1 MASCIAF
8 HSYKGG
14 TGKTTIAANL
24 AALLAK
30 KGYRVFLLDL
40 DVYAP
45 SLQAYFDTEPNKFIN
60 DFLNGTAEVRDVV
73 VDLTPTLEEVYSS
86 DNAAGSTSSRNSNSN
101 INITASNQKDKGK
114 GKEKEEGKG
123 KGKGKIAGKLWVGFC
138 SSKKEEIYR
147 LEGGGPGKQ
156 DSSKIQLLR
165 RFILLREQ
173 LISLH
178 DADYIIIDTSP
189 GIRYWSINALAV
201 ADTLFLTLKM
211 GDLDITGT
219 RKMAEEIYGS
229 FTKFGAKSYLV
240 MNRVAGYCVPQPLT
254 ISSLSPTGEQKNISS
269 PSSSAFTSPSPS
281 PHAPDTISR
290 SATGGRGG
298 GGSETGGGGGGD
310 TLASSGTNEG
320 TVTST
325 SSSSS
330 SSIMQQQKDES
341 NVIASMLSSEVR
353 MDVISAIACYCDV
366 QFSNKEFLTALKY
379 PDHPFAQ
386 QFEKLVQTIEAMQVN
401 KAK

>member
-30 KGYRVFLLDL
+30 KGHRVFLLDL

-45 SLQAYFDTEPNKFIN
+45 SLQAYFDKEPKRWIN
-60 DFLNGTAEVRDVV
+60 DFLNGTAEVGDVIM
-73 VDLTPTLEEVYSS
+73 DLTPAIEEIYYNNSS
-86 DNAAGSTSSRNSNSN
+86 SAKQTQ
-101 INITASNQKDKGK
+101 TQ
-114 GKEKEEGKG
+114 KEK
-123 KGKGKIAGKLWVGFC
+123 ITGKLWVGFC
-138 SSKKEEIYR
+138 NSKKEEIYK
-147 LEGGGPGKQ
+147 LEGGGGKQ

-211 GDLDITGT
+211 GDLDIDGT

-229 FTKFGAKSYLV
+229 FTKFGARSYLV
-240 MNRVAGYCVPQPLT
+240 MNRVAGYCVPEHVSDMTVTHP
-254 ISSLSPTGEQKNISS
+254 I
-269 PSSSAFTSPSPS
+269 TSTPG
-281 PHAPDTISR
+281 I
-290 SATGGRGG
+290 
-298 GGSETGGGGGGD
+298 
-310 TLASSGTNEG
+310 AS
-320 TVTST
+320 TST

-330 SSIMQQQKDES
+330 SSNSESASMMQQQKAES
-341 NVIASMLSSEVR
+341 NILSSALSSEVR
-353 MDVISAIACYCDV
+353 MDIISAIYCYCDI
-366 QFSNKEFLTALKY
+366 QFTKKEFLTVLKY
-379 PDHPFAQ
+379 PDHPFAK
-386 QFEKLVQTIEAMQVN
+386 QFELLAQTIEGVQ
-401 KAK
+401 K

>member
-45 SLQAYFDTEPNKFIN
+45 SLQAYFDKEPKRWIN
-60 DFLNGTAEVRDVV
+60 DFLNGTADVGDV
-73 VDLTPTLEEVYSS
+73 IMDLTPAIEEVTYDSS
-86 DNAAGSTSSRNSNSN
+86 NTLK
-101 INITASNQKDKGK
+101 QKQKP
-114 GKEKEEGKG
+114 KEK
-123 KGKGKIAGKLWVGFC
+123 ITGKLWVGFC
-138 SSKKEEIYR
+138 SSRKEEIYK
-147 LEGGGPGKQ
+147 LEGGGKQ
-156 DSSKIQLLR
+156 DTSKIQLLR

-211 GDLDITGT
+211 GDLDIDGT

-240 MNRVAGYCVPQPLT
+240 MNRVAGYCIPQHISDATVPLP
-254 ISSLSPTGEQKNISS
+254 
-269 PSSSAFTSPSPS
+269 PSSAVRI
-281 PHAPDTISR
+281 D
-290 SATGGRGG
+290 
-298 GGSETGGGGGGD
+298 GGSGST
-310 TLASSGTNEG
+310 ASAP
-320 TVTST
+320 
-325 SSSSS
+325 SSQSSNRES
-330 SSIMQQQKDES
+330 VSMMQQQKDES
-341 NVIASMLSSEVR
+341 NILTSALASDIR
-353 MDVISAIACYCDV
+353 MDIISSIACYCDI
-366 QFSNKEFLTALKY
+366 QFSNKEFLTVLKY
-379 PDHPFAQ
+379 PDHPFAK
-386 QFEKLVQTIEAMQVN
+386 QFELLAQTIEGVQS
-401 KAK
+401 KA

>member
-1 MASCIAF
+1 MPFYCFCYLFLYSKNFYSNVHKFKFLYISRRSFLIRTLTSCIAF

-45 SLQAYFDTEPNKFIN
+45 SLQAYFGKKPNKWIN
-60 DFLNGTAEVRDVV
+60 DFLNGTAEVGEVVMDVTSTV
-73 VDLTPTLEEVYSS
+73 EEI
-86 DNAAGSTSSRNSNSN
+86 NNNSK
-101 INITASNQKDKGK
+101 ITGR
-114 GKEKEEGKG
+114 
-123 KGKGKIAGKLWVGFC
+123 LWVGFC
-138 SSKKEEIYR
+138 SSRKEEIYK
-147 LEGGGPGKQ
+147 LEGSSGGGKQ

-211 GDLDITGT
+211 GDLDIDGT
-219 RKMAEEIYGS
+219 RKMADEIYGS

-240 MNRVAGYCVPQPLT
+240 MNRVAGYCIPHDI
-254 ISSLSPTGEQKNISS
+254 ISDHNISTT
-269 PSSSAFTSPSPS
+269 P
-281 PHAPDTISR
+281 
-290 SATGGRGG
+290 
-298 GGSETGGGGGGD
+298 
-310 TLASSGTNEG
+310 
-320 TVTST
+320 

-330 SSIMQQQKDES
+330 PDTRGTTNTATDES
-341 NVIASMLSSEVR
+341 LLSYRNKSGRTTATMQLQADESKNISNTLASQVR
-353 MDVISAIACYCDV
+353 MDVISSIACYCDI
-366 QFSNKEFLTALKY
+366 QFTSKEFLTAIKH
-379 PDHPFAQ
+379 PDHPFAKQ
-386 QFEKLVQTIEAMQVN
+386 IERLIETMEAMPN
-401 KAK
+401 TKAKQ

>member
-30 KGYRVFLLDL
+30 KGHRVFLLDL

-45 SLQAYFDTEPNKFIN
+45 SLQAYFDKEPKRWIN
-60 DFLNGTAEVRDVV
+60 DFLNGTAEVGDVIM
-73 VDLTPTLEEVYSS
+73 DLTPVIEEVYNNSS
-86 DNAAGSTSSRNSNSN
+86 SSEKQ
-101 INITASNQKDKGK
+101 TQTQ
-114 GKEKEEGKG
+114 KEKE
-123 KGKGKIAGKLWVGFC
+123 KITGKLWVGFC
-138 SSKKEEIYR
+138 NSKKEEIYK
-147 LEGGGPGKQ
+147 LEGGGGKQ

-211 GDLDITGT
+211 GDLDIDGT

-229 FTKFGAKSYLV
+229 FTKFGARSYLV
-240 MNRVAGYCVPQPLT
+240 LNRVAGYCVPEHVSDLT
-254 ISSLSPTGEQKNISS
+254 VTHPITSAPGIASTSSSYSSSSPS
-269 PSSSAFTSPSPS
+269 PSSSN
-281 PHAPDTISR
+281 
-290 SATGGRGG
+290 
-298 GGSETGGGGGGD
+298 SE
-310 TLASSGTNEG
+310 SVSM
-320 TVTST
+320 
-325 SSSSS
+325 
-330 SSIMQQQKDES
+330 MQQQKAES
-341 NVIASMLSSEVR
+341 NILSSALASEVR
-353 MDVISAIACYCDV
+353 MDIISAIYCYCDI
-366 QFSNKEFLTALKY
+366 QFTKKEFLTVLKY
-379 PDHPFAQ
+379 PDHPFAK
-386 QFEKLVQTIEAMQVN
+386 QFELLAQKMEGV
-401 KAK
+401 K

>member
-30 KGYRVFLLDL
+30 KGHRVFLLDL

-45 SLQAYFDTEPNKFIN
+45 SLQAYFDKEPKRWIN
-60 DFLNGTAEVRDVV
+60 DFLNGTAEVGDVIM
-73 VDLTPTLEEVYSS
+73 DLTPVIEEVYNNGSS
-86 DNAAGSTSSRNSNSN
+86 E
-101 INITASNQKDKGK
+101 
-114 GKEKEEGKG
+114 KEKEKE
-123 KGKGKIAGKLWVGFC
+123 KITGKLWVGFC
-138 SSKKEEIYR
+138 NSKKEEIYK
-147 LEGGGPGKQ
+147 LEGGGGKQ

-211 GDLDITGT
+211 GDLDIDGT

-229 FTKFGAKSYLV
+229 FTKFGARSYLV
-240 MNRVAGYCVPQPLT
+240 LNRVAGYCVPEHVSDLT
-254 ISSLSPTGEQKNISS
+254 VTHPITSAPGIAST
-269 PSSSAFTSPSPS
+269 SSSYSSSSPSPS
-281 PHAPDTISR
+281 PSP
-290 SATGGRGG
+290 
-298 GGSETGGGGGGD
+298 
-310 TLASSGTNEG
+310 
-320 TVTST
+320 
-325 SSSSS
+325 SSSNSES
-330 SSIMQQQKDES
+330 VSMMQQQKAES
-341 NVIASMLSSEVR
+341 NIVSSALASEVR
-353 MDVISAIACYCDV
+353 MDIISAIYCYCDI
-366 QFSNKEFLTALKY
+366 QFTKKEFLTVLKY
-379 PDHPFAQ
+379 PDHPFAK
-386 QFEKLVQTIEAMQVN
+386 QFELLAQKIEGVQSKE
-401 KAK
+401 

>member
-30 KGYRVFLLDL
+30 KGHRVFLLDL

-45 SLQAYFDTEPNKFIN
+45 SLQAYFDKEPKRWIN
-60 DFLNGTAEVRDVV
+60 DFLNGTAEVGDVIM
-73 VDLTPTLEEVYSS
+73 DLTPAVEEIYYNSS
-86 DNAAGSTSSRNSNSN
+86 SS
-101 INITASNQKDKGK
+101 A
-114 GKEKEEGKG
+114 KEK
-123 KGKGKIAGKLWVGFC
+123 ITGKLWVGFC
-138 SSKKEEIYR
+138 NSKKEEIYK
-147 LEGGGPGKQ
+147 LEGGGGKQ

-211 GDLDITGT
+211 GDLDIDGT

-229 FTKFGAKSYLV
+229 FTKFGARSYLV
-240 MNRVAGYCVPQPLT
+240 MNRVAGYCVPEHV
-254 ISSLSPTGEQKNISS
+254 S
-269 PSSSAFTSPSPS
+269 
-281 PHAPDTISR
+281 DV
-290 SATGGRGG
+290 
-298 GGSETGGGGGGD
+298 
-310 TLASSGTNEG
+310 
-320 TVTST
+320 TVTHPITSVPGFA

-330 SSIMQQQKDES
+330 SSNSESVSMMQQQKAES
-341 NVIASMLSSEVR
+341 NILSSALASEVS
-353 MDVISAIACYCDV
+353 MDIISAIYCYCDI
-366 QFSNKEFLTALKY
+366 QFTKKEFLTVLKY
-379 PDHPFAQ
+379 PDHPFAK
-386 QFEKLVQTIEAMQVN
+386 QFELLAQKMEGVQSKE
-401 KAK
+401 

>member
-45 SLQAYFDTEPNKFIN
+45 SLQAYFDKEPKRWIN
-60 DFLNGTAEVRDVV
+60 DFLNGTAEVGDVIM
-73 VDLTPTLEEVYSS
+73 DLTPAIEEVTYDSS
-86 DNAAGSTSSRNSNSN
+86 NTLK
-101 INITASNQKDKGK
+101 QKQKP
-114 GKEKEEGKG
+114 KEK
-123 KGKGKIAGKLWVGFC
+123 ITGKLWVGFC
-138 SSKKEEIYR
+138 SSRKEEIYK
-147 LEGGGPGKQ
+147 LEGGGKQ
-156 DSSKIQLLR
+156 DTSKIQLLR

-211 GDLDITGT
+211 GDLDIDGT

-240 MNRVAGYCVPQPLT
+240 MNRVAGYCIPQHISDATVPLPP
-254 ISSLSPTGEQKNISS
+254 SSAVSIDGGSGSTASA
-269 PSSSAFTSPSPS
+269 PSSSQ
-281 PHAPDTISR
+281 
-290 SATGGRGG
+290 
-298 GGSETGGGGGGD
+298 
-310 TLASSGTNEG
+310 
-320 TVTST
+320 
-325 SSSSS
+325 SSSSRES
-330 SSIMQQQKDES
+330 ASMMQQQKDES
-341 NVIASMLSSEVR
+341 NILTSALASDIR
-353 MDVISAIACYCDV
+353 MDIISSIACYCDI
-366 QFSNKEFLTALKY
+366 QFSNKEFLTVLKY
-379 PDHPFAQ
+379 PDHPFAK
-386 QFEKLVQTIEAMQVN
+386 QFELLAQTIEGVQS
-401 KAK
+401 KA

>member
-30 KGYRVFLLDL
+30 KGHRVFLLDL

-45 SLQAYFDTEPNKFIN
+45 SLQAYFDKEPKKWIN
-60 DFLNGTAEVRDVV
+60 DFLNGTAEVGDVIM
-73 VDLTPTLEEVYSS
+73 DLTPAIEEIYYNSS
-86 DNAAGSTSSRNSNSN
+86 SSEK
-101 INITASNQKDKGK
+101 Q
-114 GKEKEEGKG
+114 KEKE
-123 KGKGKIAGKLWVGFC
+123 KITGKLWVGFC
-138 SSKKEEIYR
+138 NSKKEEIYK
-147 LEGGGPGKQ
+147 LEGGGGKQ

-211 GDLDITGT
+211 GDLDIDGT

-229 FTKFGAKSYLV
+229 FTKFGARSYLV
-240 MNRVAGYCVPQPLT
+240 MNRVAGYCVPEHVSD
-254 ISSLSPTGEQKNISS
+254 I
-269 PSSSAFTSPSPS
+269 
-281 PHAPDTISR
+281 
-290 SATGGRGG
+290 
-298 GGSETGGGGGGD
+298 
-310 TLASSGTNEG
+310 
-320 TVTST
+320 TVTHPITSTPGIAST

-330 SSIMQQQKDES
+330 NSESVSMMQQQKAES
-341 NVIASMLSSEVR
+341 NILSSALASEVR
-353 MDVISAIACYCDV
+353 MDIISAIYCYCDI
-366 QFSNKEFLTALKY
+366 QFTKKEFLTVLKY
-379 PDHPFAQ
+379 PDHPFAK
-386 QFEKLVQTIEAMQVN
+386 QFELLAQTIEGVQS
-401 KAK
+401 KE

>member
-30 KGYRVFLLDL
+30 KGHRVFLLDL

-45 SLQAYFDTEPNKFIN
+45 SLQAYFDKEPKRWIN
-60 DFLNGTAEVRDVV
+60 DFLNGTAEVGDVIM
-73 VDLTPTLEEVYSS
+73 DLTPAIEEIHYNSS
-86 DNAAGSTSSRNSNSN
+86 PSAK
-101 INITASNQKDKGK
+101 QKQTQTQ
-114 GKEKEEGKG
+114 KEK
-123 KGKGKIAGKLWVGFC
+123 ITGKLWVGFC
-138 SSKKEEIYR
+138 NSKKEEIYK
-147 LEGGGPGKQ
+147 LEGGGGKQ

-211 GDLDITGT
+211 GDLDIDGT
-219 RKMAEEIYGS
+219 RKMADEIYGS

-240 MNRVAGYCVPQPLT
+240 MNRVAGYCIPHDI
-254 ISSLSPTGEQKNISS
+254 ISDPNISTT
-269 PSSSAFTSPSPS
+269 P
-281 PHAPDTISR
+281 
-290 SATGGRGG
+290 
-298 GGSETGGGGGGD
+298 
-310 TLASSGTNEG
+310 
-320 TVTST
+320 

-330 SSIMQQQKDES
+330 PDTRGTTNASTDDSLLSYRNQRGRSTATIQLQADES
-341 NVIASMLSSEVR
+341 KNISNTLASEVR
-353 MDVISAIACYCDV
+353 MDVISSIACYCDI
-366 QFSNKEFLTALKY
+366 QFTSKEFLTAIKY
-379 PDHPFAQ
+379 PDHPFAKQ
-386 QFEKLVQTIEAMQVN
+386 IERLIETMEAMPN
-401 KAK
+401 TKAKQ

>member
-30 KGYRVFLLDL
+30 KGHRVFLLDL

-45 SLQAYFDTEPNKFIN
+45 SLQAYFDKEPKRWIN
-60 DFLNGTAEVRDVV
+60 DFLNGTAEVGDVIM
-73 VDLTPTLEEVYSS
+73 DLTPVIEEVYNNSS
-86 DNAAGSTSSRNSNSN
+86 SE
-101 INITASNQKDKGK
+101 
-114 GKEKEEGKG
+114 KEKEKE
-123 KGKGKIAGKLWVGFC
+123 KITGKLWVGFC
-138 SSKKEEIYR
+138 NSKKEEIYK
-147 LEGGGPGKQ
+147 LEGGGGKQ

-211 GDLDITGT
+211 GDLDIDGT

-229 FTKFGAKSYLV
+229 FTKFGARSYLV
-240 MNRVAGYCVPQPLT
+240 LNRVAGYCVPEHVSDLT
-254 ISSLSPTGEQKNISS
+254 VTHPITSAPGIASTSSSYSSSSPS
-269 PSSSAFTSPSPS
+269 PSSSN
-281 PHAPDTISR
+281 
-290 SATGGRGG
+290 
-298 GGSETGGGGGGD
+298 SE
-310 TLASSGTNEG
+310 SVSM
-320 TVTST
+320 
-325 SSSSS
+325 
-330 SSIMQQQKDES
+330 MQQQKAES
-341 NVIASMLSSEVR
+341 NILSSALASEVR
-353 MDVISAIACYCDV
+353 MDIISAIYCYCDI
-366 QFSNKEFLTALKY
+366 QFTKKEFLTVLKY
-379 PDHPFAQ
+379 PDHPFAK
-386 QFEKLVQTIEAMQVN
+386 QFELLAQKIEGVQSKE
-401 KAK
+401 